1 MFPVLVIAFNFN
13 LEETYIK
20 FILSIAGHTVMI
32 LKSVIHFNI
41 SQREIR
47 DGCGRDWNKWADF
60 DKQDLTALM
69 PLSFTSGLVSDSKR
83 SEEKQLASWILPVNM
98 FTDSHIYANDVMN
111 ISAAFRHASKQ
122 HDEMQWYAIIFTF
135 TLEAGRDNHM

>member
-32 LKSVIHFNI
+32 FKSVIHFNI

-83 SEEKQLASWILPVNM
+83 SEEKQSTSWLLPINM

-111 ISAAFRHASKQ
+111 ISTAIHANKQ
-122 HDEMQWYAIIFTF
+122 HDEMQCYTIIFTF
-135 TLEAGRDNHM
+135 TLESDSDNHM